1 MQCSVSPL
9 TIVAQCSVPSV
20 VICASHP
27 TLGPVYWC
35 FTDGA
40 DHNAPSCYTL
50 TTNRESALTLRK
62 GWREGIIAW
71 NHRDHM
77 AKVMADENQFLETY
91 DLDESEDGSWTTAT
105 ILGGM
110 LKALQERSGQSPEG
124 FSAWLTEA
132 AWLDEEVQDDGI
144 DNSETYLIPQLKP
157 VGAWQRPTRL
167 T

>member
-50 TTNRESALTLRK
+50 TTNRENALTLPK
-62 GWREGIIAW
+62 GWRDSIMAW

-77 AKVMADENQFLETY
+77 AKVMADEDQFLETY
-91 DLDESEDGSWTTAT
+91 DLDESDDGAWETAT

-110 LKALQERSGQSPEG
+110 LKVLQERSGQSPNG
-124 FSAWLTEA
+124 FSAWLTQA
-132 AWLDEEVQDDGI
+132 AWLDKEVQDEGFES
-144 DNSETYLIPQLKP
+144 SETYLIPQLKP
-157 VGAWQRPTRL
+157 STWQRMQA
-167 T
+167 